1 MASATADWGLYW
13 VQQKEEEE
21 EEQEEEQEEKEE
33 ELQTGGLRGAAAL
46 QVATL
51 KPTAKHLV
59 LPANKTNKD

>member
-1 MASATADWGLYW
+1 M
-13 VQQKEEEE
+13 QQKEEEG
-21 EEQEEEQEEKEE
+21 EEQEEKEE

-46 QVATL
+46 HVATL